1 MRYGDN
7 SGGAPNYEPNSKGGP
22 VENTALK
29 EAAYG
34 FELRGFAERF
44 DKQYAGNDDFTQPGN
59 LFRLM
64 KPDAQQRLIGNL
76 VAHMGPVSRE
86 IQIRQ
91 IRHFYKADPAY
102 GEGVA
107 AGLGIDKADISS
119 DVAVAG

>member
-1 MRYGDN
+1 M
-7 SGGAPNYEPNSKGGP
+7 
-22 VENTALK
+22 ENPALK
-29 EAAYG
+29 EASYG

-44 DKQYAGNDDFTQPGN
+44 DKEYPGNDNYTQPGN

-64 KPDAQQRLIGNL
+64 KPDDREHLIGNI
-76 VAHMGPVSRE
+76 VEHMRPVRRE

-107 AGLGIDKADISS
+107 AGLGIEMADVVNG
-119 DVAVAG
+119 VAVAG